1 MDVNIEI
8 DASDLLSEID
18 INDYIS
24 IDLDDLNVNTHI
36 EDLLSGYLGDRHNMC
51 ALGRL
56 FQQAIRITVREMMAD
71 PEC

>member
-24 IDLDDLNVNTHI
+24 IDLDDLDFDTHI
-36 EDLLSGYLGDRHNMC
+36 EKLLDGYLGDRHNMC
-51 ALGRL
+51 SLGRL